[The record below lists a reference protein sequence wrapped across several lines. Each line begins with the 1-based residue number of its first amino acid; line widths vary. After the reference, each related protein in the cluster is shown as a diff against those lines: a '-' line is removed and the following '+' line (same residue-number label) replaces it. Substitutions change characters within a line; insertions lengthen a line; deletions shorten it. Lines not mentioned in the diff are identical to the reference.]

1 MKVLYISSLV
11 SDGLFEEFIA
21 KSQTKGY
28 VGQKYHGMFVRGL
41 VGNLEKKDVLVLS
54 HPPIS
59 KSFCRFKDEE
69 DGVRYRYVPLFNI
82 PIVKQ
87 IISFV
92 YCFFYALYWGFRNI
106 GKEKVIICSI
116 MRIYQYIP
124 IRLASLFYSCKTVT
138 VACDVPWMTT
148 VQVLGASSKLS
159 TKVRLSIWL
168 SKKLCSSFDLYVL
181 LTESMSSV
189 LNPRNK
195 PYIVVEG
202 FCDINMNKSVNSLSG
217 KDKKD
222 VVIYAGGLN
231 KEYGI
236 MQLVEAVKSIKNE
249 NIELWLYGTGNLSK
263 RLLAESD
270 KRIKYWGARSN
281 LEVVEAEIKAML
293 LINPR
298 PTSGEYTKYSFPS
311 KTMEYMVSG
320 TYTLTTKLSGIPDEY
335 FDYCGCIDSST
346 SEDIARAIDN
356 ALNLG
361 REELHAR
368 GLKAKRFVLSEKN
381 NMIQIQKVVSFIKQH

>member
-1 MKVLYISSLV
+1 
-11 SDGLFEEFIA
+11 
-21 KSQTKGY
+21 
-28 VGQKYHGMFVRGL
+28 
-41 VGNLEKKDVLVLS
+41 
-54 HPPIS
+54 
-59 KSFCRFKDEE
+59 
-69 DGVRYRYVPLFNI
+69 
-82 PIVKQ
+82 
-87 IISFV
+87 
-92 YCFFYALYWGFRNI
+92 
-106 GKEKVIICSI
+106 

-159 TKVRLSIWL
+159 PKVRLSIWL

-263 RLLAESD
+263 QLLAESD